1 MLVTVIGAA
10 AGTLTT
16 AAYLPQVLKVWRS
29 RSAGDISLQM
39 YILMVAGSVLWVTYG
54 LMLMAWPVIIAN
66 AVSLLFTAII
76 LTWKIRYG

>member
-1 MLVTVIGAA
+1 MLATIIGTV

-16 AAYLPQVLKVWRS
+16 AAYLPQVVKVWRS
-29 RSAGDISLQM
+29 RSVGDISLQM
-39 YILMVAGSVLWVTYG
+39 YILMVTGATLWVGYG

-76 LTWKIRYG
+76 LGFKLRCG

>member
-1 MLVTVIGAA
+1 MLATVIGTV

-16 AAYLPQVLKVWRS
+16 AAYLPQVVKVWRS

-39 YILMVAGSVLWVTYG
+39 YILMVTGSVLWVTYG
-54 LMLMAWPVIIAN
+54 VLTLAWPVIIAN

-76 LTWKIRYG
+76 LIFKIRYG

>member
-1 MLVTVIGAA
+1 MLATIIGTV

-16 AAYLPQVLKVWRS
+16 AAYLPQVVKVWRS
-29 RSAGDISLQM
+29 RSVGDISLQM
-39 YILMVAGSVLWVTYG
+39 YILMVTGASLWVVYG

-76 LTWKIRYG
+76 LGFKLRYG